1 MNISDRIREVRKQE
15 GLSQTAFGEKIML
28 TRSSIYQ
35 MENEQ
40 MEPSVRT
47 IDTIS
52 RVFNVNKEWLETGEG
67 EMYNLPTDEEEEIF
81 QRLALKT
88 DVSAQLL
95 KMVIKWYVTLND
107 EGIARLD
114 EMIEEELK
122 KASHK

>member
-1 MNISDRIREVRKQE
+1 MSIADRIREVRKDAQLNQVE
-15 GLSQTAFGEKIML
+15 FAARVSLGLS
-28 TRSSIYQ
+28 SVSQ
-35 MENEQ
+35 MERGILS
-40 MEPSVRT
+40 PSPRT
-47 IDTIS
+47 IELIS
-52 RVFNVNKEWLETGEG
+52 REFNVNKEWLETGEG
-67 EMYNLPTDEEEEIF
+67 EMYNLPTDEEEEIL

-88 DVSAQLL
+88 DVSAQVL

>member
-67 EMYNLPTDEEEEIF
+67 EMYKKEILEREREIIN
-81 QRLALKT
+81 Q
-88 DVSAQLL
+88 
-95 KMVIKWYVTLND
+95 
-107 EGIARLD
+107 
-114 EMIEEELK
+114 
-122 KASHK
+122 

>member
-88 DVSAQLL
+88 DVSAQVL

>member
-88 DVSAQLL
+88 DVSAQVL

-122 KASHK
+122 KASRK

>member
-88 DVSAQLL
+88 DVSAQVL

-107 EGIARLD
+107 EGIARLN

>member
-67 EMYNLPTDEEEEIF
+67 EMYNLPADEEEEIF

-88 DVSAQLL
+88 DVSAQVL

>member
-1 MNISDRIREVRKQE
+1 MNISDRIKMIRTEE
-15 GLSQTAFGEKIML
+15 GLSQTDFGKRISMTL
-28 TRSSIYQ
+28 SSIYQ
-35 MENEQ
+35 MEKGMLN
-40 MEPSVRT
+40 PSART
-47 IDTIS
+47 IELIS
-52 RVFNVNKEWLETGEG
+52 REFNVNKEWLETGEG

-88 DVSAQLL
+88 DVSAQVL

>member
-88 DVSAQLL
+88 DVSAQVL

-114 EMIEEELK
+114 EMIEDELK

>member
-1 MNISDRIREVRKQE
+1 MSIADRIREVRKDAQLNQVE
-15 GLSQTAFGEKIML
+15 FAARVSLGLS
-28 TRSSIYQ
+28 SVSQ
-35 MENEQ
+35 MERGILS
-40 MEPSVRT
+40 PSPRT
-47 IDTIS
+47 IELIS
-52 RVFNVNKEWLETGEG
+52 REFNVNKEWLETGEG

-88 DVSAQLL
+88 DVSAQVL

-107 EGIARLD
+107 EGIARLN